1 VILVSLV
8 NPFIAPSRPGRARL
22 RLRARLAARSRPSTP
37 LHLSPPAVAA
47 RTASPSAGRGLFAR
61 PAALWLAVVLGAA
74 ALAAHGPVQASDTIV
89 ITGTR
94 TPQRVD
100 QSLAHVSVIDRAR
113 IEAAG
118 GRTLADLLATEPGLQ
133 AWSNG
138 GPLKPASVSV
148 RGLEARHVLLLV
160 DGVRHGSAT
169 VGTPAWDNLPLD
181 AIERIEIVRGPMSGL
196 YGSDAVAGVVQIF
209 TRRGQPGWQP
219 DALLGTGSRG
229 YGEAAAGA
237 RFGGAGWDGSV
248 RLQHRRSDGFS
259 ATNQRVPFGS
269 FNPDDDGWRQSSA
282 SAGLGATLGDWRARG
297 TLLVSRGQTRLDDG
311 PGADARAALR
321 TEVLTASADG
331 PLAAGLRTRLLAAR
345 SVDAYETLA
354 TASAFTP
361 LGTIATTQDQLSWE
375 TQTATPLGTALLVLE
390 HLRQAVERPGAP
402 FAVSQRRIN
411 GVGLGLN
418 GHAGAHGWQASLRRD
433 RNSQFG
439 QQTTGALAW
448 GWDFAPGLRATASA
462 GRSFVAPSFN
472 QLYFPNFGNP
482 ALLPEEDT
490 QRELGLVWRQGV
502 VTSRLAWYQHRIR
515 SYIPSGPLPVNLP
528 RVEVEGLSASLDAAW
543 GPWTLTAGIDSVDPL
558 NATTGSAN
566 FGRVLP
572 RRARDSG
579 RLALDWR
586 QGGMALGGTLL
597 AFGERFENAANT
609 QRLGGHAVLD
619 LRADWAL
626 ARDWTL
632 GARLNNALGQRY
644 ETVLGYNTPGREALL
659 TLRWTP
665 R

>member
-1 VILVSLV
+1 L
-8 NPFIAPSRPGRARL
+8 NPFLAPSPPGKARPRL
-22 RLRARLAARSRPSTP
+22 RLRLRPRAPTHRPAPFTGP
-37 LHLSPPAVAA
+37 LPAPRPA
-47 RTASPSAGRGLFAR
+47 PHGRGLC
-61 PAALWLAVVLGAA
+61 PALLLAA
-74 ALAAHGPVQASDTIV
+74 ALALPAAAQTGETIV

-100 QSLAHVSVIDRAR
+100 QALAHVTVIDRAR
-113 IEAAG
+113 IDAAA
-118 GRTLADLLATEPGLQ
+118 GRTLADLLAAESGLQ

-138 GPLKPASVSV
+138 GPLKPASVSL

-169 VGTPAWDNLPLD
+169 VGTPAWDNIPLD
-181 AIERIEIVRGPMSGL
+181 MIERIEIVRGPMSGL

-219 DALLGTGSRG
+219 EATLGAGSRG
-229 YGEAAAGA
+229 HREVAAGA
-237 RFGGAGWDGSV
+237 RFGGAAWDGSL
-248 RLQHRRSDGFS
+248 RLQHRRSDGVS
-259 ATNQRVPFGS
+259 ATNERVPFGS
-269 FNPDDDGWRQSSA
+269 HDPDDDGWRQHSA
-282 SAGLGATLGDWRARG
+282 SAALGATLGTWRARG
-297 TLLVSRGQTRLDDG
+297 TLLVARGQTQVDDG
-311 PGADARAALR
+311 PGVDARAALR
-321 TEVLTASADG
+321 TEVLTATAEG
-331 PLAAGLRTRLLAAR
+331 PLGPGLRTVLRVAR

-361 LGTIATTQDQLSWE
+361 LGTIATTQDQFTWE
-375 TQTATPLGTALLVLE
+375 TQAPTPLGTALLVLE

-402 FAVSQRRIN
+402 FAVGDRRISA
-411 GVGLGLN
+411 VGLGLN
-418 GHAGAHGWQASLRRD
+418 GQAGAHGWQASLRSD

-439 QQTTGALAW
+439 RQTTGALAW
-448 GWDFAPGLRATASA
+448 GWDLAPGLRATASA

-482 ALLPEEDT
+482 ALQPEEDV
-490 QRELGLVWRQGV
+490 QRELGLVWRHGV

-515 SYIPSGPLPVNLP
+515 SYIPSGPLPANIP
-528 RVEVEGLSASLDAAW
+528 RVEVEGVSASVDAAW
-543 GPWTLTAGIDSVDPL
+543 GPWTLAAGIDSVDPL
-558 NATTGSAN
+558 NATAGTAN

-572 RRARDSG
+572 RRVRDSG

-586 QGGMALGGTLL
+586 HGALALGGTLL

-609 QRLGGHAVLD
+609 LRMGGHAVLD

-626 ARDWTL
+626 AREWTL

-644 ETVLGYNTPGREALL
+644 ETVYGYNTPGREALL